1 MQAHPCTVWTYL
13 AKLAFAVPVG
23 MLFSLL
29 LLAMPPFDRHDRPL
43 GLAVVEAAIV
53 GTLEAL
59 VVTFLF
65 CVLD

>member
-1 MQAHPCTVWTYL
+1 MQAHSCNVWTYV
-13 AKLAFAVPVG
+13 AKLAFAVPIG

-29 LLAMPPFDRHDRPL
+29 LIAMPPFDRHERPL
-43 GLAVVEAAIV
+43 GLAVLEAAIV